1 MEQKVELKPC
11 PWCGETPK
19 VLRLNFTDS
28 IEYGVACLNMSC
40 SIKPCSGCFDTTEE
54 EAIEHWNTRY
64 ERTGECICIKDGPM
78 YDTYRYTCCGYEHAE
93 SVSEDY
99 GVQNYCPNC
108 GARLV

>member
-1 MEQKVELKPC
+1 MEQKNELKPC

-64 ERTGECICIKDGPM
+64 ERTGE
-78 YDTYRYTCCGYEHAE
+78 
-93 SVSEDY
+93 
-99 GVQNYCPNC
+99 
-108 GARLV
+108 